1 MPVTR
6 KIFIDRADRLQ
17 RMPVATALDLEH
29 IAARMTRRGVEVI
42 DLSRATAP
50 GPAASLP
57 FKVAENADDWRPAG
71 DELLRE
77 LAGAVCAWYDHR
89 FGVRLDP
96 EHEVVVV
103 PNSVMGLSLLA
114 LAFVDSG
121 NMVLLPD
128 PGLPFYRGAVALCG
142 GGVMPYHL
150 WERNDYLPSFPGLE
164 SGLVGR
170 TRMMVMSYPNNPTAA
185 VADLNVLTQAVS
197 FGRRQGVFMVFDA
210 AFTHAFHGP
219 VRPRGFMEATGA
231 RSVGVEIFP
240 LGTSFGIDDLPL
252 AVLVGNRDALSA
264 ISFLTQASRLR
275 PLSRTVRL
283 AIAVLN
289 NAEPLMQRRMEQLAL
304 SRGILVEALTQV
316 GWMPRAAP
324 TVPFLWV
331 SVPGM
336 AGSEGFGRRLLR
348 RTGLR
353 VTPGSVFGVRGE
365 GFVRV
370 AIPAD
375 EAAAKVVAERLHSH
389 ARLYQR
395 RIPRRNPLRRRKR
408 TEPAEGKSTD

>member
-42 DLSRATAP
+42 DLSRATVP
-50 GPAASLP
+50 GATGHLP
-57 FKVAENADDWRPAG
+57 FRVPEDSHDWCPVG
-71 DELLRE
+71 DELLGE
-77 LAGAVCAWYDHR
+77 LSAAVCVWYNHR

-96 EHEVVVV
+96 KHEVAVV
-103 PNSVMGLSLLA
+103 PNSVTGLSLLA

-142 GGVMPYHL
+142 GGVIPYHL
-150 WERNDYLPSFPGLE
+150 WERNDFLPSFAGLE
-164 SGLVGR
+164 AGLVGR
-170 TRMMVMSYPNNPTAA
+170 TRMMVLSYPHNPTTA

-219 VRPRGFMEATGA
+219 VRPHGFLEVSGA
-231 RSVGVEIFP
+231 RGVGVEIFP
-240 LGTSFGIDDLPL
+240 IGASFGIEDLPL
-252 AVLVGNRDALSA
+252 AVVVGNREALTA

-275 PLSRTVRL
+275 PLARTVRV

-289 NAEPLMQRRMEQLAL
+289 NAGALMPQRMERLAL
-304 SRGILVEALTQV
+304 SRQVLVEALTGA

-336 AGSEGFGRRLLR
+336 AGSEGFCRRLLR

-353 VTPGSVFGVRGE
+353 ITPGSVFGVRGE
-365 GFVRV
+365 GFARV

-375 EAAAKVVAERLHSH
+375 ETAAKTVAERLHSH

-395 RIPRRNPLRRRKR
+395 RIPRRSPLRRRRRAEPTDDKR
-408 TEPAEGKSTD
+408 TD